1 MRLVR
6 GHASRFV
13 VRTAGTYA
21 LPASAA
27 SETDAR
33 VSRCPL
39 CGQEKAR
46 RGRRGPAPMHD
57 VCLVRSRAATRLRQA
72 ARELLQ
78 IGEEALAAEIHRQA
92 DRLAPR

>member
-6 GHASRFV
+6 GRTRPLA
-13 VRTAGTYA
+13 VRIAGTYA

-33 VSRCPL
+33 VSTCPL
-39 CGQEKAR
+39 CREPVVR
-46 RGRRGPAPMHD
+46 VGRRGPAPMHPA
-57 VCLVRSRAATRLRQA
+57 CKRRSLAATRLRQA
-72 ARELLQ
+72 AYLLLAV
-78 IGEEALAAEIHRQA
+78 GDDELAADLHRKA